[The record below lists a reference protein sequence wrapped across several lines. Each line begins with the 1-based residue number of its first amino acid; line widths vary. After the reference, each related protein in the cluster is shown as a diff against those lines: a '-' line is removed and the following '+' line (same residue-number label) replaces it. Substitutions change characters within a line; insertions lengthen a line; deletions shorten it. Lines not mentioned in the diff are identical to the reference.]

1 MNYTELS
8 KFGRLNEET
17 GIDSFLQR
25 FEKPLPEIIRGTG
38 GNTDTVRIQEVR
50 LDPTV
55 QQDVREV
62 HRMHH
67 FYVQAG
73 HTQANLPKEFFSP
86 RRVSQFKL
94 EFHGFPKKDDPVE
107 ELKACPARASPDVFK
122 KKLAE
127 AYTYLLLQLLRTG
140 KELGKLRAGPQGELQ
155 PCSSRSH
162 Q

>member
-1 MNYTELS
+1 MAARNEVDTQNKLKNFFRDTAGFNNDQQNYLTGNLRHQMGYTELS

-38 GNTDTVRIQEVR
+38 GAADNVRIQEVR
-50 LDPTV
+50 LNPTV
-55 QQDVREV
+55 QQDLRDV

-86 RRVSQFKL
+86 RRVSQFN
-94 EFHGFPKKDDPVE
+94 
-107 ELKACPARASPDVFK
+107 
-122 KKLAE
+122 
-127 AYTYLLLQLLRTG
+127 
-140 KELGKLRAGPQGELQ
+140 
-155 PCSSRSH
+155 
-162 Q
+162 